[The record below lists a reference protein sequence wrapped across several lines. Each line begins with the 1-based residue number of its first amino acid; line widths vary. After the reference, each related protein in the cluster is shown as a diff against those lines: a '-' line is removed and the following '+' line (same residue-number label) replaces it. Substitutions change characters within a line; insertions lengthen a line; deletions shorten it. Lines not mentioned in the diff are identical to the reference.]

1 MVRYRGP
8 RLKVIKRLGIS
19 LPGLMC
25 AEQKNATNQ
34 YSTGQNNSSKRGKV
48 SEYKLHLYEKQK
60 LRFHYGVQEKQLR
73 NYSKTAFKSKENTG
87 LVLLNILE
95 KRIDNIIY
103 RAGFF
108 RSIKAARQAIVHGH
122 ININNKKITIPSYIV
137 KLKDSINFNNNSSLK
152 KQIEL
157 IKKSAHNIPCPTYI
171 DIDSKTKII
180 KINNNFT
187 KKDIPINI
195 NEQLVVEYYS
205 GR

>member
-8 RLKVIKRLGIS
+8 RLKVIKRLGIA

-25 AEQKNATNQ
+25 AEQKNSNNQ
-34 YSTGQNNSSKRGKV
+34 YSTGQNNPNKRGKV

-73 NYSKTAFKSKENTG
+73 NYSKMAFKSTENTG

-122 ININNKKITIPSYIV
+122 VNINNKRITIPSYIV
-137 KLKDSINFNNNSSLK
+137 TLKDSIQFNSKSPLK

-157 IKKSAHNIPCPTYI
+157 IKKSLHNIPCPTYL
-171 DIDSKTKII
+171 DIDGKTNIK
-180 KINNNFT
+180 KINNNFI